1 MLLVGLLGLS
11 GGLLGEIAISNH
23 ASRALRSKMLFAP
36 QVKQPG
42 HNINVKDNPLTE
54 GKGAKV
60 VTFTVLETAN
70 TPVLFFVR
78 LTVPIKCSTQYHKA
92 FSELGTKDLE

>member
-23 ASRALRSKMLFAP
+23 ASQAVRSKMLFAP

-42 HNINVKDNPLTE
+42 HNVNVKDNPLTE

-70 TPVLFFVR
+70 TPVLFVR
-78 LTVPIKCSTQYHKA
+78 LTVLIKCSTQYHKA

>member
-1 MLLVGLLGLS
+1 MLLIGLLGLS

-23 ASRALRSKMLFAP
+23 TSRALRSKMLFAP

-42 HNINVKDNPLTE
+42 HNVNVKDNPLTE
-54 GKGAKV
+54 GKGVKV

-70 TPVLFFVR
+70 TPVLFVR
-78 LTVPIKCSTQYHKA
+78 LTVLIKCSTHI
-92 FSELGTKDLE
+92 TKPSLN